1 MGNCIKTPPSQ
12 AAVISG
18 PSGTRMV
25 IGRSAWACY
34 CYESVETL
42 DLDLLTLEVKS
53 KEAETVRGVRVSVNS
68 ICQVKVDAYE
78 PVEGHEERVLNKKA
92 VSLACQHFLGRSK
105 EDIKMSILSTLEGHQ
120 RQILGTLTVEEL
132 YKDRAAFSERVREH
146 VFADISAIGFV
157 LVSYTVTKISDQDGY
172 MIALGATQTALV
184 MREAAEGKAKNDME
198 ASKAVSLSQSLGT
211 TAEAENRAKAHVNV
225 TLAKTTEALA
235 NRDLNIKEA
244 AYRAEINTSQAKAE
258 AARNIEAARQQQQ
271 VVKEQ
276 AMQRVIEAKTLLEY
290 EDNEALRLQKKAEGE
305 SLAQLMADD
314 NKAKGVRIKAAAEAD
329 RVRDVGKAEADVLIA
344 KGEAEAKVL
353 KLRADAYAAFGQAAI
368 TSQIIDKL
376 PEIAKAIAA
385 PLAKTDKMIF
395 VSSDGAAGS
404 KLTSDITTMMAQLG
418 PAVQG
423 LTGVDITQGLQRLVS
438 GVASAP
444 AAAGSKGDREGL
456 NGDGSVDDPS
466 IAPAFTTMGSSSR
479 SSSFR
484 PPVHNRL
491 RASGPIPVNGL

>member
-1 MGNCIKTPPSQ
+1 MGNC
-12 AAVISG
+12 
-18 PSGTRMV
+18 
-25 IGRSAWACY
+25 
-34 CYESVETL
+34 VETL

-235 NRDLNIKEA
+235 NRDLNIKA
-244 AYRAEINTSQAKAE
+244 KINTSQAKAE

-438 GVASAP
+438 GVSGAP

-456 NGDGSVDDPS
+456 NGDVSADDPS

-491 RASGPIPVNGL
+491 RASGPTPVNGL